1 MSQTSSREQQQQQQ
15 QQHQQQQE
23 RHSQSRTRT
32 RSIGETE
39 TTTGPSAT
47 KKKRTKSATSTIASS
62 SSRNSTPIPPSR
74 APSTLS
80 LASSFLDPSLPH
92 HEPVEH
98 ALAPNNND
106 AIEGTSLLGSVWNL
120 FRDVKDLASKE
131 IDKLLEHFP
140 YKNNAA
146 RVIVTTNQDDLQD
159 RLLSAKKRQG
169 VLVASLSTASLP
181 RKSLLGHGP
190 SQKRR
195 TGTPQGN
202 QAVLT
207 KRLLDQDLRT
217 QVNDVSSR
225 RIPASTA
232 SVMSGVST
240 ESRRMLSVRSGS
252 ASTISDTGSRQST
265 TRRKQTLAT
274 PRPTPTPPLLKR
286 DSSISASLYR
296 SSQDTEA
303 DWSSAVSHL
312 DEVESES
319 SEPRTCAR
327 SRESSATPPI
337 TTMARAM
344 SISERNQSSQRFRQ
358 TEQPGGSDIRKR
370 IIGQSS
376 AQLSR
381 HSSSQSES
389 DLANG
394 TPKQQQQPT
403 RKRRENGPETA
414 LYPQSSTNSRN
425 RTSTE
430 NGVPTKVVD
439 SPPSAFTDSKNNPFI
454 ASSGRSSPTH
464 DTRTPSPTTNVDNA
478 TLSALI
484 EQVSTMREQLASL
497 MAEKQGLYRT
507 HSAPASIGPGIPP
520 PPPPPP
526 FPGTPSSKLRTPPV
540 NEATRSMQRVL
551 NELSTSKVQLR
562 KTGSPFLSRISSAI
576 DSSPNSKFSRVVFKS
591 RMDMASDKYT
601 GSSIAGST
609 APLSLVS
616 RLRGPS
622 TGTNLE
628 ETILQSVEKA
638 PAETP
643 MKRRVRPIYQ
653 EPEEEEEGRELIWPS
668 PRTVR
673 RADSR
678 LEMAAKDLTRNKSNR
693 EQAATLSQSSDGLT
707 TRSAEDQTSKKEGRL
722 GPTAPTPKSHHLLE
736 SKRKW
741 APRISQPSGTE
752 PREIVQTTSSAIAG
766 AAELSLDGGGS
777 LMDDGS
783 GVFGR
788 ERTGPRL
795 DDNSKRPRRPSR
807 PRSMVLS
814 RSMTD
819 PTTLHSAPTMTT
831 AEKEKERQWFLESD
845 MESWKVAQ

>member
-1 MSQTSSREQQQQQQ
+1 
-15 QQHQQQQE
+15 
-23 RHSQSRTRT
+23 
-32 RSIGETE
+32 
-39 TTTGPSAT
+39 
-47 KKKRTKSATSTIASS
+47 
-62 SSRNSTPIPPSR
+62 
-74 APSTLS
+74 
-80 LASSFLDPSLPH
+80 
-92 HEPVEH
+92 
-98 ALAPNNND
+98 
-106 AIEGTSLLGSVWNL
+106 
-120 FRDVKDLASKE
+120 
-131 IDKLLEHFP
+131 
-140 YKNNAA
+140 
-146 RVIVTTNQDDLQD
+146 
-159 RLLSAKKRQG
+159 
-169 VLVASLSTASLP
+169 
-181 RKSLLGHGP
+181 
-190 SQKRR
+190 
-195 TGTPQGN
+195 
-202 QAVLT
+202 
-207 KRLLDQDLRT
+207 
-217 QVNDVSSR
+217 
-225 RIPASTA
+225 
-232 SVMSGVST
+232 MSGVST

-265 TRRKQTLAT
+265 TRRKQPLAT

-370 IIGQSS
+370 IIGQTS

-389 DLANG
+389 DLVNG

-425 RTSTE
+425 KTSTE

-484 EQVSTMREQLASL
+484 EQVSTMREQA
-497 MAEKQGLYRT
+497 T
-507 HSAPASIGPGIPP
+507 PASIGPGIPP

-526 FPGTPSSKLRTPPV
+526 LFPGTPSSKLRTPPV

-591 RMDMASDKYT
+591 RMDMASEKYT

-616 RLRGPS
+616 RLRGPN

-628 ETILQSVEKA
+628 ESILQSVEKA

-643 MKRRVRPIYQ
+643 MKRRVQPIYQ
-653 EPEEEEEGRELIWPS
+653 EPEEEEEGRELSWPS

-795 DDNSKRPRRPSR
+795 NDNSKRPRRPSR

>member
-1 MSQTSSREQQQQQQ
+1 
-15 QQHQQQQE
+15 
-23 RHSQSRTRT
+23 
-32 RSIGETE
+32 
-39 TTTGPSAT
+39 
-47 KKKRTKSATSTIASS
+47 
-62 SSRNSTPIPPSR
+62 
-74 APSTLS
+74 
-80 LASSFLDPSLPH
+80 
-92 HEPVEH
+92 
-98 ALAPNNND
+98 
-106 AIEGTSLLGSVWNL
+106 
-120 FRDVKDLASKE
+120 
-131 IDKLLEHFP
+131 
-140 YKNNAA
+140 
-146 RVIVTTNQDDLQD
+146 
-159 RLLSAKKRQG
+159 
-169 VLVASLSTASLP
+169 
-181 RKSLLGHGP
+181 
-190 SQKRR
+190 
-195 TGTPQGN
+195 
-202 QAVLT
+202 
-207 KRLLDQDLRT
+207 
-217 QVNDVSSR
+217 
-225 RIPASTA
+225 
-232 SVMSGVST
+232 
-240 ESRRMLSVRSGS
+240 
-252 ASTISDTGSRQST
+252 
-265 TRRKQTLAT
+265 
-274 PRPTPTPPLLKR
+274 
-286 DSSISASLYR
+286 
-296 SSQDTEA
+296 
-303 DWSSAVSHL
+303 
-312 DEVESES
+312 
-319 SEPRTCAR
+319 
-327 SRESSATPPI
+327 
-337 TTMARAM
+337 
-344 SISERNQSSQRFRQ
+344 
-358 TEQPGGSDIRKR
+358 
-370 IIGQSS
+370 
-376 AQLSR
+376 
-381 HSSSQSES
+381 
-389 DLANG
+389 
-394 TPKQQQQPT
+394 
-403 RKRRENGPETA
+403 
-414 LYPQSSTNSRN
+414 
-425 RTSTE
+425 
-430 NGVPTKVVD
+430 
-439 SPPSAFTDSKNNPFI
+439 
-454 ASSGRSSPTH
+454 
-464 DTRTPSPTTNVDNA
+464 
-478 TLSALI
+478 
-484 EQVSTMREQLASL
+484 

-562 KTGSPFLSRISSAI
+562 KTGSPFLRYAFYFTLCYFVASLLVTTEIKDVESSIFNMLKCFLNFWSDSRISSAI

>member
-1 MSQTSSREQQQQQQ
+1 M
-15 QQHQQQQE
+15 
-23 RHSQSRTRT
+23 
-32 RSIGETE
+32 
-39 TTTGPSAT
+39 
-47 KKKRTKSATSTIASS
+47 
-62 SSRNSTPIPPSR
+62 
-74 APSTLS
+74 
-80 LASSFLDPSLPH
+80 ASSFLDPSLPH

-98 ALAPNNND
+98 ALVTNTSG
-106 AIEGTSLLGSVWNL
+106 AIEETSLLGSVWNL

-140 YKNNAA
+140 YKNNTT

-195 TGTPQGN
+195 AGTPQGN
-202 QAVLT
+202 QAVLS
-207 KRLLDQDLRT
+207 KRLLDQDFRT

-232 SVMSGVST
+232 SVVSGVST

-252 ASTISDTGSRQST
+252 ASTISETGSRQST
-265 TRRKQTLAT
+265 TRRKQPLAT
-274 PRPTPTPPLLKR
+274 PRSTPTPPLLKR

-312 DEVESES
+312 DEDESES
-319 SEPRTCAR
+319 GESRTFAR

-337 TTMARAM
+337 ITMAREM
-344 SISERNQSSQRFRQ
+344 SISGRKQPSQRSLQGEQPVESNIRTRTISQSSL
-358 TEQPGGSDIRKR
+358 QPK
-370 IIGQSS
+370 
-376 AQLSR
+376 R

-389 DLANG
+389 DIVDNA
-394 TPKQQQQPT
+394 PKRQQQQP
-403 RKRRENGPETA
+403 RKRLDNGPEKA

-425 RTSTE
+425 RTPTE
-430 NGVPTKVVD
+430 NGDHTKVVD

-454 ASSGRSSPTH
+454 ASSERNSPTH
-464 DTRTPSPTTNVDNA
+464 DTRTPSPATNVDNA

-497 MAEKQGLYRT
+497 MAEKQGQYRI
-507 HSAPASIGPGIPP
+507 HSESASVSPGIPP

-526 FPGTPSSKLRTPPV
+526 PIFPGTPSSTLRTPPV

-551 NELSTSKVQLR
+551 NELNTSKVQLR

-576 DSSPNSKFSRVVFKS
+576 DSSPNSKFSRVVFRS
-591 RMDMASDKYT
+591 RMDMVSDKYT
-601 GSSIAGST
+601 GSSITGST

-616 RLRGPS
+616 HLRGPS
-622 TGTNLE
+622 TATDLKE
-628 ETILQSVEKA
+628 STSKPVEKA
-638 PAETP
+638 PAEIP
-643 MKRRVRPIYQ
+643 VKRRVQPVYQ
-653 EPEEEEEGRELIWPS
+653 EPEEEEKELSWPS
-668 PRTVR
+668 PGTVR

-678 LEMAAKDLTRNKSNR
+678 LEIAVKDLTREKANK
-693 EQAATLSQSSDGLT
+693 EQATTMSRSSDGLKA
-707 TRSAEDQTSKKEGRL
+707 RSTDDQTSKKEGRL
-722 GPTAPTPKSHHLLE
+722 GSTTPTPKPHHLVE

-741 APRISQPSGTE
+741 APRVSQPSETE
-752 PREIVQTTSSAIAG
+752 PREMAQTASSAIVG
-766 AAELSLDGGGS
+766 TAELSLGGGAS
-777 LMDDGS
+777 VMNGS
-783 GVFGR
+783 GGVFGR
-788 ERTGPRL
+788 ERSGPRL
-795 DDNSKRPRRPSR
+795 DDNNKRPRRPSR
-807 PRSMVLS
+807 SRSMVLS

-819 PTTLHSAPTMTT
+819 PTTLHSTPTLTT
-831 AEKEKERQWFLESD
+831 ADKEKERQWFLESD
-845 MESWKVAQ
+845 MDSWKVAQ

>member
-15 QQHQQQQE
+15 QQQRQ
-23 RHSQSRTRT
+23 SQSRTRT

-39 TTTGPSAT
+39 TTAGANAT
-47 KKKRTKSATSTIASS
+47 KKKRTKSTTSTIASS
-62 SSRNSTPIPPSR
+62 SSRNSSPIPPSR
-74 APSTLS
+74 ASSTLS
-80 LASSFLDPSLPH
+80 LASSFLDLSLPH

-98 ALAPNNND
+98 ALVTNNSD

-140 YKNNAA
+140 YKSNTTK
-146 RVIVTTNQDDLQD
+146 VIVTTNHNDLQD

-195 TGTPQGN
+195 AGTPQRN

-207 KRLLDQDLRT
+207 KRLLDQDLRK

-232 SVMSGVST
+232 SVVSGVST

-252 ASTISDTGSRQST
+252 ASTISETGSRLST
-265 TRRKQTLAT
+265 TRRKQPLAT

-319 SEPRTCAR
+319 GESRTYAR

-344 SISERNQSSQRFRQ
+344 SISGRNQSVQRSRQ
-358 TEQPGGSDIRKR
+358 GEQPVGSDIRKR
-370 IIGQSS
+370 SISQSS
-376 AQLSR
+376 IQLSR

-389 DLANG
+389 DCVNDA
-394 TPKQQQQPT
+394 PKSRQQQP
-403 RKRRENGPETA
+403 RKQRDNGPQTA
-414 LYPQSSTNSRN
+414 LYPQSSTNSPN
-425 RTSTE
+425 RTPTE
-430 NGVPTKVVD
+430 NGVTTKVVD

-454 ASSGRSSPTH
+454 ASSGRNSPTQ

-484 EQVSTMREQLASL
+484 EQLASL
-497 MAEKQGLYRT
+497 MAEKQGQYRT
-507 HSAPASIGPGIPP
+507 HSAPASVSPGIPP

-526 FPGTPSSKLRTPPV
+526 LFPGTPSSKMRTPPV

-551 NELSTSKVQLR
+551 NELNSSKVQLR

-591 RMDMASDKYT
+591 RMDMVSDKYP
-601 GSSIAGST
+601 GSSITGST
-609 APLSLVS
+609 APLSLVNH
-616 RLRGPS
+616 LRGPS

-628 ETILQSVEKA
+628 ESTSQSVEKP

-643 MKRRVRPIYQ
+643 VKRRVQLIYQ
-653 EPEEEEEGRELIWPS
+653 EPEEEKEERELSWPS
-668 PRTVR
+668 PGTVR

-678 LEMAAKDLTRNKSNR
+678 LEMAAKDLSRNKSDR
-693 EQAATLSQSSDGLT
+693 EQAATMSRSSDGLT
-707 TRSAEDQTSKKEGRL
+707 TRSTDDQASKKEGRL
-722 GPTAPTPKSHHLLE
+722 GSTTPTPKSHHLVE

-741 APRISQPSGTE
+741 APRISQPSETE
-752 PREIVQTTSSAIAG
+752 PREIAQTKSSVITG
-766 AAELSLDGGGS
+766 AAELSLGGSGS
-777 LMDDGS
+777 LMDGGG
-783 GVFGR
+783 GVFRR
-788 ERTGPRL
+788 ERSGPRL
-795 DDNSKRPRRPSR
+795 DDNNKRPRPPSR

-819 PTTLHSAPTMTT
+819 PTTLHSTPTMTT
-831 AEKEKERQWFLESD
+831 AEKEKERQWFMESD
-845 MESWKVAQ
+845 MDSWKVAQ